1 MGIPTG
7 DEVSAND
14 YDLEQYQKLKVII
27 SINIRKGLK
36 NMMNF

>member
-14 YDLEQYQKLKVII
+14 YDLEQYQKLKVNYID
-27 SINIRKGLK
+27 KYLGK
-36 NMMNF
+36 D